1 MISSDAKVAERLQR
15 IEINDNRRCLGS
27 GLLPSH
33 GRAWTLEHRSGRN
46 VLVSAFS
53 VELMDEAF
61 RQGGIP
67 AGAIG
72 SQMDGVPSAVQA
84 KSRIS
89 PGPIAID
96 TQVAPPEYSAP
107 GTDRDEGTSTMRV
120 RNVLAAAAAVLMLA
134 AGPAK
139 AEEEKVL
146 NVYNW
151 SDYIAPDTLE
161 KFTRETGIKVNY
173 DVYDDNSILE
183 AKLMAGKTGYDVV
196 FPSALPFLAQQIKA
210 GIYQPLDRA
219 RIPNWNKLSA
229 SAMKSMEAAD
239 PGNLYGAP
247 YMIAATGIGYNV
259 TKVAKAAPDA
269 PVDSWAM
276 LFDPKVV
283 NQLKSCGV
291 TLLDTPTEVFPAALA
306 YLGRTPTSQETADL
320 DAAADATMKIRPAL
334 RYIHSSK
341 YISDLANGEICVAHG
356 YVGDLVQARTRAEK
370 AKNRNKIAIVI
381 PKEGAE
387 VNIDVMA
394 IPKDAPHPDNAHKF
408 IDFILRPE
416 IIAAITNETG
426 YANAVTEADALV
438 APEVKSDP
446 AIYPPAEVTAKLFT
460 LPVADKTFERLRTR
474 AWTRIKTRY

>member
-1 MISSDAKVAERLQR
+1 
-15 IEINDNRRCLGS
+15 
-27 GLLPSH
+27 
-33 GRAWTLEHRSGRN
+33 
-46 VLVSAFS
+46 
-53 VELMDEAF
+53 
-61 RQGGIP
+61 
-67 AGAIG
+67 
-72 SQMDGVPSAVQA
+72 
-84 KSRIS
+84 
-89 PGPIAID
+89 
-96 TQVAPPEYSAP
+96 
-107 GTDRDEGTSTMRV
+107 MRV
-120 RNVLAAAAAVLMLA
+120 CNVLAAAAAVLMLA
-134 AGPAK
+134 AGFAR
-139 AEEEKVL
+139 ADEEKVL

-196 FPSALPFLAQQIKA
+196 FPSALPYLAQQISA

-219 RIPNWNKLSA
+219 RIPNWSKLSA
-229 SAMKSMEAAD
+229 SSLKSMEAAD

-247 YMIAATGIGYNV
+247 YMIAATGIGYNIA
-259 TKVAKAAPDA
+259 KVAKAAPDA
-269 PVDSWAM
+269 PVDSWAL
-276 LFDPKVV
+276 LFDPAVAAK
-283 NQLKSCGV
+283 LKGCGIA
-291 TLLDTPTEVFPAALA
+291 LLDTPTEVFPAALA
-306 YLGRTPTSQETADL
+306 YIGKNPASQEIADL
-320 DAAADATMKIRPAL
+320 DAAAAATMKIRPML

-370 AKNRNKIAIVI
+370 AKDRHKIAIVI
-381 PKEGAE
+381 PREGAE

-438 APEVKSDP
+438 DPEVKGDR
-446 AIYPPAEVTAKLFT
+446 AIYPPAEVQAKLFT
-460 LPVADKTFERLRTR
+460 VPVPDKAFERARTR
-474 AWTRIKTRY
+474 AWTKIKTRY